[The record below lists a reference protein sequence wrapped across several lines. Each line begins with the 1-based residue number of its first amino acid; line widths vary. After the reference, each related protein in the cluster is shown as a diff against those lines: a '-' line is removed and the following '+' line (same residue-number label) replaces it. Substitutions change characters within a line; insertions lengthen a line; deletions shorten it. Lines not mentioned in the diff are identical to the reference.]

1 MKVGRLEDYTGDL
14 PNELLLND
22 TLYVSELKG
31 TFKSEKQMNKVSY
44 EKLKVFLFE
53 QKIIFSL
60 MIGDEDGFAT
70 PRYKFKKEIKVL
82 IIFS

>member
-1 MKVGRLEDYTGDL
+1 MMKVGRLEDYAGDL

-31 TFKSEKQMNKVSY
+31 KSEKQMNKVSC

-60 MIGDEDGFAT
+60 MIGDEDGYAT
-70 PRYKFKKEIKVL
+70 PRYKFKKEIKV
-82 IIFS
+82 